1 MNINFRSVGEGFL
14 GFCLIILLIL
24 LIIGLFCIT
33 PMVVLWGFN
42 TLAEMAGST
51 LYIPHT
57 FWSYIAVIAIS
68 VLFGSCRGSK

>member
-1 MNINFRSVGEGFL
+1 MNIDFRSSGKGFL
-14 GFCLIILLIL
+14 SVCLIILLT
-24 LIIGLFCIT
+24 IGLFCIT
-33 PMVVLWGFN
+33 PMFVLWGFN

-68 VLFGSCRGSK
+68 GIFGSCRSSE